1 MAVRTIFSS
10 VSTLASGA
18 MDGPIRAVVEAVLDE
33 RGFVD
38 PAAFAAAQRRLEG
51 LEAKVAALMP
61 RVEAAEQRAG
71 HLSGEVQRLQSS
83 VDDLT
88 RDLADAR
95 DQTIQSVARA
105 DELEQVAQALR
116 VEVEQLRQAA
126 TGGPGLTRVE
136 DAASMVGP
144 GGEVLVRGEPFFVD
158 VRHAGKAYKV
168 AHNGAVRVGSR
179 LVKKAAAPRG

>member
-1 MAVRTIFSS
+1 
-10 VSTLASGA
+10 
-18 MDGPIRAVVEAVLDE
+18 
-33 RGFVD
+33 
-38 PAAFAAAQRRLEG
+38 
-51 LEAKVAALMP
+51 MP

-105 DELEQVAQALR
+105 DALEQLTQALR
-116 VEVEQLRQAA
+116 AEVEQLRQAA
-126 TGGPGLTRVE
+126 TGGAEPATSG
-136 DAASMVGP
+136 DGASTVGP
-144 GGEVLVRGEPFFVD
+144 SGEVLVRGEPFFVD
-158 VRHAGKAYKV
+158 VQHAGKPYKV